1 MNDKLY
7 YESLR
12 LVELLKSKEFRQKKL
27 KGLGETLTHLFHD
40 VSVNPL
46 LRQYY
51 AYQTFGLIFSY
62 VAFVSLSV
70 LTLVPHYGF
79 TIRVF
84 FPHYLTLH
92 WLIISVGLGF
102 ILYKVNHY
110 YHYQVVMREKIVAN
124 GEKGSADWSNDVIQE
139 LSQNDEQLL
148 KEQGLVTV
156 PIHFRTLEELH
167 EEKEYLK
174 EQIEKLEQQLKQE
187 NQIEKENCHEPNE

>member
-12 LVELLKSKEFRQKKL
+12 LVELLKSKEFRKKKL
-27 KGLGETLTHLFHD
+27 KGLGEKLTHLFHD
-40 VSVNPL
+40 ISVNPL

-51 AYQTFGLIFSY
+51 AYQTFGFIFSY

-70 LTLVPHYGF
+70 LTLMPHYGF

-84 FPHYLTLH
+84 LPHYLTLH

-139 LSQNDEQLL
+139 LSQN
-148 KEQGLVTV
+148 KMTSN
-156 PIHFRTLEELH
+156 
-167 EEKEYLK
+167 Y
-174 EQIEKLEQQLKQE
+174 
-187 NQIEKENCHEPNE
+187 